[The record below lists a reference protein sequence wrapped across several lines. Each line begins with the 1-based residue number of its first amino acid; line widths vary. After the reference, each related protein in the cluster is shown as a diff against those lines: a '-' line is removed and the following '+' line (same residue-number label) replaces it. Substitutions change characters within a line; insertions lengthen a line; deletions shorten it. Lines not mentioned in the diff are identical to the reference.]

1 MPTGEII
8 VEIVGIVATVLIF
21 IGMCFKTSTFKGTL
35 ILRLLNIV
43 GSAIFVVYG
52 ALLPAISTAVLN
64 GLLIIVNAIHLGLL
78 IKNHKKELE
87 TDNKST
93 EETKEN

>member
-1 MPTGEII
+1 MII
-8 VEIVGIVATVLIF
+8 EIVGIVATVLIF
-21 IGMCFKTSTFKGTL
+21 ASMCFKTSTFKSTL

-64 GLLIIVNAIHLGLL
+64 GLLVIVNTIHLVLL
-78 IKNHKKELE
+78 IKNRKKLLEVKEEL
-87 TDNKST
+87 DKKT
-93 EETKEN
+93 EEN

>member
-1 MPTGEII
+1 MII
-8 VEIVGIVATVLIF
+8 EIVGIVATVLIF
-21 IGMCFKTSTFKGTL
+21 AGMCFKTSTFKSTL

-64 GLLIIVNAIHLGLL
+64 GLLVIVNTIHLVLL
-78 IKNHKKELE
+78 IKNRKKLLEVKEEL
-87 TDNKST
+87 DKKT
-93 EETKEN
+93 EEN